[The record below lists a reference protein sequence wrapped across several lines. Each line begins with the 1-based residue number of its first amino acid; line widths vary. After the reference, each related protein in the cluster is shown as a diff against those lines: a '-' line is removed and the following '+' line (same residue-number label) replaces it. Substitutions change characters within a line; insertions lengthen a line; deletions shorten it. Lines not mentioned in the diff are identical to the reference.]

1 MKTMRLVI
9 LLVALLFVAIGIVSF
24 GCSRNEEEAD
34 YGGDDWNDFLNAL
47 PDSDSLKLTIPGSD
61 GKGIGELA
69 WLYEVTVDFT
79 RAVNAGILWM
89 LSLIDE
95 ITSYPPS
102 AHEGNSYI
110 WGPWDGGGLSPAE
123 YKFTITRTGKRNFVY
138 LLESRSRNSN
148 DEWLKIWWGEVEA
161 SVSTQRRGIG
171 NFQIDYD
178 PLHIV
183 DPTFDYAGS
192 IIVDYDTITD
202 GRRIDVTFDEFV
214 DEYAQD
220 AEPVS
225 GTYNY
230 HEHKDHSGKFLFDAL
245 MDLHYEQYH
254 GAQYN
259 KREHIYFN
267 TRWLAS
273 GTGRTDAV
281 AKEGDLP
288 DIKIGGSP
296 IERYLVSECWDSNFL
311 RTYFREVAI
320 CENGSELIIF
330 EEGDASLCAFDEEM
344 PEE

>member
-1 MKTMRLVI
+1 MRMIRLVI
-9 LLVALLFVAIGIVSF
+9 LAVVLFFTAVGIISL
-24 GCSRNEEEAD
+24 GCSRNEEED
-34 YGGDDWNDFLNAL
+34 NYGGDDWDDFLNAL
-47 PDSDSLKLTIPGSD
+47 PDSDSLKLTIPGSN
-61 GKGIGELA
+61 GKGLGELA

-79 RAVNAGILWM
+79 RAVNAGVLWT

-102 AHEGNSYI
+102 SHEGNSYI

-123 YKFTITRTGKRNFVY
+123 YKFTVTRTGKHNFTY
-138 LLESRSRNSN
+138 LLESRSRNTN
-148 DEWLKIWWGEVEA
+148 DEWLNIWWGEVEA
-161 SVSTQRRGIG
+161 SASTQRRGIG

-178 PLHIV
+178 PLHVV

-202 GRRIDVTFDEFV
+202 GRRIDITFDEFV

-230 HEHKDHSGKFLFDAL
+230 YEHKDYSGRFLFDAL

-254 GAQYN
+254 GDQYN
-259 KREHIYFN
+259 AREHIYFN
-267 TRWLAS
+267 TRWQGN

-281 AKEGDLP
+281 AMGGDLP
-288 DIKIGGSP
+288 NIEIEGSP
-296 IERYLVSECWDSNFL
+296 VKKYLVSECWNTDFL
-311 RTYFREVAI
+311 RTYFKEVAV
-320 CENGSELIIF
+320 CENNSEHVII
-330 EEGDASLCAFDEEM
+330 EEGDADSCSFGEEM
-344 PEE
+344 PDK